1 MKRLFFILTLS
12 LSLTSVRS
20 FANGIDVSGNVL
32 ESFRSSFKNASDVN
46 WTKVDNYYKASFML
60 NEQYASAFFDQ
71 EGKMIALTRNI
82 SMNQLPMSL
91 QLSLKKNY
99 SNYWITDLFEMYDE
113 QGISYYVSIENG
125 DATVVL
131 KSNTVSDWYNFK
143 KISK

>member
-99 SNYWITDLFEMYDE
+99 SNYWITDLFEMNDE